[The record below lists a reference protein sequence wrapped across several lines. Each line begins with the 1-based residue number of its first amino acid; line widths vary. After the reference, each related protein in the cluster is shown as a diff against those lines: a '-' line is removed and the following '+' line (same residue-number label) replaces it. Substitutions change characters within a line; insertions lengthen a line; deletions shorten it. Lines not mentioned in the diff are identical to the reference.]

1 MKVAQMGKWKIMR
14 IKDNKVIITAQ
25 YKQIIHL
32 FI

>member
-1 MKVAQMGKWKIMR
+1 MKVPQMGKWKIMR